1 MKNKPMY
8 HIDVTPEEDRL
19 FRDVE
24 QPREPKL
31 SQTTSKSIPKL
42 SVPIVILIIVIHLVG
57 ACALMAF
64 SSTKSISSEDKQFV
78 GEVADSVLDSPVI
91 KQPIAVPLPTATP
104 IPTPEPTP
112 EPTPPPANND
122 VPMDCKPA
130 SSDVAKPVTKL
141 IASSAQAKHL
151 KFTKEYVVKKG
162 DTIYSIA
169 KKFKLNTERLLK
181 INNIKDPNKIALGQ
195 KLKFM

>member
-1 MKNKPMY
+1 MKNKNSY

-31 SQTTSKSIPKL
+31 SQTTSKPIPRL

-64 SSTKSISSEDKQFV
+64 SSTKSIPSEDKQFV
-78 GEVADSVLDSPVI
+78 GEAADSVLDSPVI
-91 KQPIAVPLPTATP
+91 KQPVAVPSPTATP
-104 IPTPEPTP
+104 IPTP

-141 IASSAQAKHL
+141 IASSTQPKHL

-181 INNIKDPNKIALGQ
+181 INNIKDPSKIFAGQ

>member
-19 FRDVE
+19 FR
-24 QPREPKL
+24 PNEPVQSAPIPNPKPNP
-31 SQTTSKSIPKL
+31 KSIA
-42 SVPIVILIIVIHLVG
+42 SVIILIIVLHLAG

-64 SSTKSISSEDKQFV
+64 SSNRSISKEDKQFV
-78 GEVADSVLDSPVI
+78 EEAADHILDHTVI
-91 KQPIAVPLPTATP
+91 PSPTATP
-104 IPTPEPTP
+104 IPAPKPTP

-122 VPMDCKPA
+122 VPMDGIVPKPIPKPI
-130 SSDVAKPVTKL
+130 VKPVE
-141 IASSAQAKHL
+141 AKHPTL
-151 KFTKEYVVKKG
+151 TKEYVVKKG

-169 KKFKLNTERLLK
+169 KKFKLNTQKLLK
-181 INNIKDPNKIALGQ
+181 INNIKDPSKIFAGQ

>member
-1 MKNKPMY
+1 MY

-42 SVPIVILIIVIHLVG
+42 TVPIVILIIVIHLVG

-64 SSTKSISSEDKQFV
+64 SSTRSISNEDKQFV
-78 GEVADSVLDSPVI
+78 GEAADSVLDSPVI
-91 KQPIAVPLPTATP
+91 KQPIAVPSPTATP
-104 IPTPEPTP
+104 VPAPEPTP
-112 EPTPPPANND
+112 APTPSANND
-122 VPMDCKPA
+122 VPMDAKPT
-130 SSDVAKPVTKL
+130 SSDVPKQTPKPTQTKHPKL
-141 IASSAQAKHL
+141 V
-151 KFTKEYVVKKG
+151 KEYVVKKG

>member
-19 FRDVE
+19 FR
-24 QPREPKL
+24 PNEPV
-31 SQTTSKSIPKL
+31 Q
-42 SVPIVILIIVIHLVG
+42 SVPIPIPNPKPNPKSIASVIILIVVLHLAG

-64 SSTKSISSEDKQFV
+64 SSNRSISKEDKQFV
-78 GEVADSVLDSPVI
+78 GEAADHVLNSPVI
-91 KQPIAVPLPTATP
+91 EQPAAIPSPTATP
-104 IPTPEPTP
+104 IPAPKPTP

-122 VPMDCKPA
+122 VPMDGVVPKPIPKLT
-130 SSDVAKPVTKL
+130 VKPVE
-141 IASSAQAKHL
+141 AKHPTL
-151 KFTKEYVVKKG
+151 TKEYVVKKG

-169 KKFKLNTERLLK
+169 KKFKLNTQKLLK
-181 INNIKDPNKIALGQ
+181 LNSIKDPSKIFAGQ

>member
-19 FRDVE
+19 FRDIE
-24 QPREPKL
+24 QPRGPKL
-31 SQTTSKSIPKL
+31 SQTTSKPISKLTIP
-42 SVPIVILIIVIHLVG
+42 IIILIVVIHLVG

-64 SSTKSISSEDKQFV
+64 SSTRSISNEDKQFV

-91 KQPIAVPLPTATP
+91 KQPIAVPSPTATP
-104 IPTPEPTP
+104 VPTPEPTP
-112 EPTPPPANND
+112 APTPPANND
-122 VPMDCKPA
+122 VPMDAKPT
-130 SSDVAKPVTKL
+130 SSDVPKQTPKPIQVTKHSNL
-141 IASSAQAKHL
+141 
-151 KFTKEYVVKKG
+151 TKEYVVKKG

-169 KKFKLNTERLLK
+169 KKFKLNTEKLLK